1 MSVVCKLAE
10 AEGQEGAEAAMVA
23 ELVDVSLPEEEG
35 QGGVVAV
42 VVIFTLVL
50 IHLTN
55 GQRYP
60 MKINSALETVAL
72 HLPRANSKPDQSAPS
87 LLSQM
92 RAMMMPY
99 QQ

>member
-10 AEGQEGAEAAMVA
+10 AEGQEEAEAAVVA

-42 VVIFTLVL
+42 VVIFTSVP

-60 MKINSALETVAL
+60 MKINSV
-72 HLPRANSKPDQSAPS
+72 
-87 LLSQM
+87 
-92 RAMMMPY
+92 
-99 QQ
+99 